1 MPWLALHLHR
11 LPLEIFTRGAP
22 ERRPGIT
29 VDGQRV
35 LLGNAEAE
43 AAGIEPGMSLA
54 TARALVADLGAVQ
67 RNRERELAVINQLAQ
82 WALRFTPGVVI
93 RPPAT
98 LLLEV
103 GPVLR
108 LFHGL
113 GALQQSIEAD
123 LQNMGFSVHQGLAAT
138 PAAAWLMAHSA
149 PASRPAWFDYATDT
163 LDRAALRRAL
173 AATPLACLDVDSRLI
188 ERLQKPGFTTLGDLL
203 ALPLHAV
210 GRRFGKPFLLY
221 LSKLQ
226 GLALDPQPF
235 VTPESR
241 YRREIDFID
250 AVANHQALL
259 FPMRR
264 LLDELAGFLTLRQLD
279 CPGLQWLLVDDA
291 GERHSLPI
299 FFSRPLHQPA
309 TILELTRVRLESLRL
324 KRPVTTL
331 ALQCDRFSAR
341 TAHSDSLF
349 AEPLAQRRNAFT
361 EVVDKLRARLDANR
375 LYRPARIDRHVP
387 EQAGAT
393 LPVGTGESRDEQPPA
408 AVAQPRPTWLWR
420 RPVPLRRTREG
431 LFHGGKLTLL
441 EGPERI
447 ESDWWQQPV
456 ERDYFIAR
464 HENGGVY
471 WVFHDRRC
479 DRWYVH
485 GLFA

>member
-1 MPWLALHLHR
+1 MLWLALHLPQ

-22 ERRPGIT
+22 TRRPGVT

-35 LLGNAEAE
+35 LLGNAEAA

-54 TARALVADLGAVQ
+54 TACALVADLGAVQ
-67 RNRERELAVINQLAQ
+67 RNRERELAVLNQLGQ

-113 GALQQSIEAD
+113 RSLQQLIETD
-123 LQNMGFSVHQGLAAT
+123 LQNMGFSVDQGLAAT

-149 PASRPAWFDYATDT
+149 PASRPACFDYATDT
-163 LDRAALRRAL
+163 LDRAALRHTL
-173 AATPLACLDVDSRLI
+173 AATPLACLDVDGRLI
-188 ERLQKPGFTTLGDLL
+188 GQLQKPGFTTLGDLL

-235 VTPESR
+235 VTPEPR

-250 AVANHQALL
+250 AVDNHQALL

-264 LLDELAGFLTLRQLD
+264 LLDELASFLILRQFD

-291 GERHSLPI
+291 GEGQPLPVR
-299 FFSRPLHQPA
+299 FSRPLHHPE
-309 TILELTRVRLESLRL
+309 TILELTRIRLEGLRL
-324 KRPVTTL
+324 RRPVTSL
-331 ALQCDRFSAR
+331 VLQCDRFSAQAGR
-341 TAHSDSLF
+341 SDSLF
-349 AEPLAQRRNAFT
+349 DQPLTQQGNAFA

-375 LYRPARIDRHVP
+375 VYHPTRHDRHIP
-387 EQAGAT
+387 EQATAA
-393 LPVGTGESRDEQPPA
+393 LPVGTGERRNEQLPA
-408 AVAQPRPTWLWR
+408 APPQPRPTWLWR
-420 RPVPLRRTREG
+420 QPVPLRRTREG
-431 LFHGGKLTLL
+431 LYHGGRLTLM

-471 WVFHDRRC
+471 WVFHDRHR
-479 DRWYVH
+479 DRWYAH